1 MRKRVTTPLA
11 ALLLCGCSMTPP
23 YERPPAPIR
32 ASWPVGDAYLRQ
44 SEAGLPAVPWRS
56 LFTDPGL
63 ATLIDSALANNR
75 DLATALANVRAARAR
90 YRIQR
95 ADRFPNVEAGAGAG
109 VQGTDS
115 DSSGRF
121 SADIGVTAFELD
133 LFGRVAA
140 LSEAEQQRYFASE
153 AGARAVRI
161 ALIGDVAE
169 AWIAVAAD
177 RSLLTLAQNTAA
189 NARRAVTLTR
199 ARLEGGIAPRTDLRQ
214 AEQIVFA
221 AEADVA
227 RLTTAVAQD
236 TNALELLTGGPV
248 DPALLPSAIGPAGDS
263 IGLLPAGLDSTVLLR
278 RPDVVQAEYALRA
291 ANAEIG
297 AARAALFPRI
307 SLTGL
312 AGFASTALS
321 GLFSGSSFA
330 FSGNAGV
337 SYSIFNAGA
346 GRAGV
351 ELSQAQRDAALA
363 TYEGAI
369 QAALRDVAD
378 ALARAGTF
386 AEEERAQRALV
397 AAAEDTFILT
407 DARYRGGIDPFLTRL
422 DAQRS
427 LYGAQ
432 RSLVSTLTGRAGNRI
447 ALYRALG
454 ADPSINP

>member
-1 MRKRVTTPLA
+1 MTARIAIPLV
-11 ALLLCGCSMTPP
+11 ALLLAGCSMTPP
-23 YERPPAPIR
+23 YERPAAPIR

-44 SEAGLPAVPWRS
+44 SEAGLPAVAWRD
-56 LFTDPGL
+56 LFADPGL

-75 DLATALANVRAARAR
+75 DLAVALANVRAARAR

-95 ADRFPNVEAGAGAG
+95 ADRLPSVDAGIGAG

-115 DSSGRF
+115 DTSGRF
-121 SADIGVTAFELD
+121 SADIGASAFELD

-140 LSEAEQQRYFASE
+140 LTEAEQQRYFASE

-161 ALIGDVAE
+161 ALVGDVAE
-169 AWIAVAAD
+169 AWVATAAD
-177 RSLLTLAQNTAA
+177 RSLLALAQDTAA

-214 AEQIVFA
+214 AEQILA
-221 AEADVA
+221 TAEADVA
-227 RLTTAVAQD
+227 RLTSAVAQD
-236 TNALELLTGGPV
+236 INALELLTGGPV
-248 DPALLPSAIGPAGDS
+248 DPALVPTAIEQAGDS

-278 RPDVVQAEYALRA
+278 RPDVIQAEFELRA

-321 GLFSGSSFA
+321 GLFSSGGFG
-330 FSGNAGV
+330 FSGDAAAN
-337 SYSIFNAGA
+337 YSIFNAGA

-351 ELSQAQRDAALA
+351 ALSQAQRDAALA
-363 TYEGAI
+363 VYEGAI
-369 QAALRDVAD
+369 QAAFRDVAD
-378 ALARAGTF
+378 ALARAGTY

-397 AAAEDTFILT
+397 AAAEDTFTLT

-427 LYGAQ
+427 LYSAQ
-432 RSLVSTLTGRAGNRI
+432 RTLVGTLAGRAANRI

>member
-1 MRKRVTTPLA
+1 MKRTLTIAAA
-11 ALLLCGCSMTPP
+11 ALLLAGCSMTPP
-23 YERPPAPIR
+23 YQRPAAPVP

-44 SEAGLPAVPWRS
+44 SEAGLPTVKWRS

-63 ATLIDSALANNR
+63 VALVDAALANNR
-75 DLATALANVRAARAR
+75 DLAQTLANVRAARAR

-95 ADRFPNVEAGAGAG
+95 ADRFPAVDAGVGVG

-115 DSSGRF
+115 DTSGRF
-121 SADIGVTAFELD
+121 SADIGVSAFELD

-140 LSEAEQQRYFASE
+140 LTEAEQQRYFASE

-161 ALIGDVAE
+161 ALVGDVAE
-169 AWIAVAAD
+169 AWIATAAD
-177 RSLLTLAQNTAA
+177 RSLLVLAEDTAA

-214 AEQIVFA
+214 AEQILA
-221 AEADVA
+221 TAEADVA

-236 TNALELLTGGPV
+236 INALELLTGGPV
-248 DPALLPSAIGPAGDS
+248 DPALLPGGIDSAAQAIA
-263 IGLLPAGLDSTVLLR
+263 LVPAGLDSSVLLR
-278 RPDVVQAEYALRA
+278 RPDVVQAEYVLRA

-312 AGFASTALS
+312 AGFASDALS
-321 GLFSGSSFA
+321 GLFDGGSFG
-330 FSGNAGV
+330 FSGDASA
-337 SYSIFNAGA
+337 SYSIFNAG
-346 GRAGV
+346 GRRAGV
-351 ELSQAQRDAALA
+351 ALSEAERDAALA
-363 TYEGAI
+363 AYEGAI
-369 QAALRDVAD
+369 QAAFRDVAD
-378 ALARAGTF
+378 ALARAGTY

-397 AAAEDTFILT
+397 AAAQDTFTLT

-422 DAQRS
+422 DAERS
-427 LYGAQ
+427 LYAAQ
-432 RSLVSTLTGRAGNRI
+432 RTLVSTLAGRATNRV

>member
-1 MRKRVTTPLA
+1 MKRTLTIAAA
-11 ALLLCGCSMTPP
+11 ALLLAGCSMTPP
-23 YERPPAPIR
+23 YQRPAAPI
-32 ASWPVGDAYLRQ
+32 AAGWPVGDAYLRQ
-44 SEAGLPAVPWRS
+44 SEAGLPTVEWRS

-63 ATLIDSALANNR
+63 VALVDVALANNR
-75 DLATALANVRAARAR
+75 DLAQVLANVRAARAR

-95 ADRFPNVEAGAGAG
+95 ADRFPAVDAGVGVG

-121 SADIGVTAFELD
+121 SADIGVSAFELD

-140 LSEAEQQRYFASE
+140 LTEAEQQRYFASE

-161 ALIGDVAE
+161 ALVGDVAE
-169 AWIAVAAD
+169 AWIATAAD
-177 RSLLTLAQNTAA
+177 RSLLALAQDTAA

-214 AEQIVFA
+214 AEQILA
-221 AEADVA
+221 TAEADVA

-236 TNALELLTGGPV
+236 INALQLLTGGPV
-248 DPALLPSAIGPAGDS
+248 DLALLPGGIDSAAQS
-263 IGLLPAGLDSTVLLR
+263 IALVPAGLDSSVLLR
-278 RPDVVQAEYALRA
+278 RPDVVQAEYTLRA
-291 ANAEIG
+291 ANSEIG

-312 AGFASTALS
+312 AGFASDALS
-321 GLFSGSSFA
+321 GLFDGGSFG
-330 FSGNAGV
+330 FSGDAAA
-337 SYSIFNAGA
+337 SYSIFNGGA
-346 GRAGV
+346 RRAGV
-351 ELSQAQRDAALA
+351 VLSEAERDAALA
-363 TYEGAI
+363 AYEGAI
-369 QAALRDVAD
+369 QSAFRDVAD
-378 ALARAGTF
+378 ALARAGTY

-397 AAAEDTFILT
+397 AAAQDTFTLT

-427 LYGAQ
+427 LYSAQ
-432 RSLVSTLTGRAGNRI
+432 RTLVGTLAGRATNRV